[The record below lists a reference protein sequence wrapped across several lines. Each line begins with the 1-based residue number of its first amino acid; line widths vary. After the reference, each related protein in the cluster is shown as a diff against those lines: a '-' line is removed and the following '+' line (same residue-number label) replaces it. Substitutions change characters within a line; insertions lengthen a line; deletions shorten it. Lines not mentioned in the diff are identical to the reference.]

1 MKRVD
6 LPFGERFLTLE
17 VDDEA
22 LGEVV
27 VPQETTAVFDDPTA
41 AIQQAL
47 ANPIGTPR
55 LGEIVSAGQTVA
67 IAIDDITRST
77 PTAIILPLLIAELEE
92 AGIRS
97 EDICI
102 VIALGTHRI
111 LTEEEVIS
119 RTGTAVYQNYRVI
132 NKPSWDD
139 DAHVYLGMSSNGIP
153 AWVKREVAEADV
165 RIGLGTV
172 IPHMD
177 AGFSGGAK
185 IILPGVCNSL
195 TVDTFHEKEIDI
207 EGNMLGRIDALL
219 RVDMEQFVG
228 EQVGLDFI
236 VNVVV
241 TADKKLCYCAAGHF
255 IEAHRACVAMATEVY
270 GVPVQK
276 RYPLVFACAYP
287 KDIDLW
293 QCTNAIW
300 SGEKM
305 VADGGLLVLVG
316 EVREGN
322 SVYPHFPHYIGRD
335 PDELKGAMDRDE
347 IEDRKAAVFAIGA
360 GKMKR
365 RIRIGVVSEGITA
378 EMAAQMGF
386 AHFNSLETAVV
397 AGLFELD
404 NTNNAIGVLIQGAVT
419 LPIVADMAFSE
430 K

>member
-1 MKRVD
+1 MKKKVVQ
-6 LPFGERFLTLE
+6 LPFGTGYKLLE
-17 VDDEA
+17 VEENL

-27 VPQETTAVFDDPTA
+27 KPSAVTAVPDMQE
-41 AIQQAL
+41 AIQDAI

-55 LGEIVSAGQTVA
+55 LGEIVQAGQTVA
-67 IAIDDITRST
+67 IAIDDITRAT
-77 PTAIILPLLIAELEE
+77 PTAVILPLLIAELED

-111 LTEEEVIS
+111 LTDDEIVS
-119 RTGTAVYQNYRVI
+119 RTGAAIAKNYRVI

-139 DAHVYLGMSSNGIP
+139 DAHTFLGTSSNGIP
-153 AWVKREVAEADV
+153 AWVKREVAEADIK
-165 RIGLGTV
+165 IGLGTV

-195 TVDTFHEKEIDI
+195 TVDAFHEKEIDI
-207 EGNMLGRIDALL
+207 EGNMLGRIDSPL
-219 RVDMEQFVG
+219 RVDMEKFVG

-241 TADKKLCYCAAGHF
+241 TPNKALYYCAAGHF
-255 IEAHRACVAMATEVY
+255 IKAHRACVAYAEAVY
-270 GVPVQK
+270 GVPIQK

-305 VADGGLLVLVG
+305 VSDGGMLVLVG

-335 PDELKGAMDRDE
+335 PDELKAAMERDE

-360 GKMKR
+360 GEMKQ
-365 RIRIGVVSEGITA
+365 RIQIGVVSEGITR
-378 EMAAQMGF
+378 EMANQMGF
-386 AHFNSLETAVV
+386 IYFDSLETAV
-397 AGLFELD
+397 AAEQAALTEES
-404 NTNNAIGVLIQGAVT
+404 IGVLIQGAVT
-419 LPIVADMAFSE
+419 LPMLTQ
-430 K
+430 

>member
-1 MKRVD
+1 MTIVN
-6 LPFGERFLTLE
+6 LPFGKRFIELE
-17 VDDEA
+17 VDDEV

-27 VPQETTAVFDDPTA
+27 VPQETTAVFPNPTA
-41 AIQQAL
+41 AIQHAL

-77 PTAIILPLLIAELEE
+77 PTAVILPLIIAELED
-92 AGIRS
+92 AGVRS

-102 VIALGTHRI
+102 VIALGTHRV
-111 LTEEEVIS
+111 LTEEEIIS
-119 RTGTAVYQNYRVI
+119 RTGTAVFQNYRVI

-139 DAHVYLGMSSNGIP
+139 DAHVFLGTSSNGIP

-195 TVDTFHEKEIDI
+195 TVDAFHEKEIDI
-207 EGNMLGRIDALL
+207 EGNMLGCIDSPL
-219 RVDMEQFVG
+219 RVDMEKFVG

-241 TADKKLCYCAAGHF
+241 TADKQLCFCAAGHF
-255 IEAHRACVAMATEVY
+255 IAAHRACVASATAVY
-270 GVPVQK
+270 GVPVPK

-335 PDELKGAMDRDE
+335 PEELRGAMERDE

-360 GKMKR
+360 GRMKQ
-365 RIRIGVVSEGITA
+365 RIRIGVVSEGITV

-386 AHFNSLETAVV
+386 SYFDSVETAVV
-397 AGLFELD
+397 SELSRLD
-404 NTNNAIGVLIQGAVT
+404 NTQEAIGVLIQGAVT
-419 LPIVADMAFSE
+419 LPIVED